1 MLVRSEVSAKLF
13 ALKLTFATDKN
24 DIIFSGLGFAVF
36 SSILHQGQS
45 STRTALT
52 SGTQDFQA
60 STLQPAVSPI
70 PFRSAQ
76 QVALLKTFLSIIT
89 GSEAKSRLTH
99 LPVTYYLRL
108 G

>member
-13 ALKLTFATDKN
+13 ALKLTVATYKN
-24 DIIFSGLGFAVF
+24 DIIFSDLGSVVF
-36 SSILHQGQS
+36 SSILHQARS
-45 STRTALT
+45 SPRTAPTL
-52 SGTQDFQA
+52 GTQDFQA
-60 STLQPAVSPI
+60 STQQPAVSPI
-70 PFRSAQ
+70 PFRSAR

-99 LPVTYYLRL
+99 LPVTYYLRI